1 MSMFDFFKKN
11 TDNSNK
17 DVKTVREGL
26 LHFIKEQLKKAEGGE
41 GSNIKGIQI
50 IITCPEE
57 EKQMYEAA
65 VYLEEPGRFKNEE
78 VQKIADDFAIDLP
91 DNWELSISFSQS
103 APPESKQ
110 VPGLD
115 ASIVILTRK
124 NALPKVATAYIK
136 IRLGEAEKKTYNIS
150 SGTGKIFIGREK
162 RVQTADGFYREN
174 TIAFPEKSDSDS
186 NRYISRQHAH
196 IEFDQETGH
205 FLLFADEG
213 GVPPRNKVKVR
224 SNNEGEPVK
233 LYSTKVGYELKEG
246 DQILLGQSALL
257 EFSYSA
263 DENEI

>member
-1 MSMFDFFKKN
+1 MFDFFKKN

-50 IITCPEE
+50 FITCPEE

-65 VYLEEPGRFKNEE
+65 VYLEESGRFKNEE

-162 RVQTADGFYREN
+162 KVQTADGFYREN

>member
-1 MSMFDFFKKN
+1 MPMFDFFKKN
-11 TDNSNK
+11 TDSNSK

-26 LHFIKEQLKKAEGGE
+26 LRFIKEQLKKAEGGE
-41 GSNIKGIQI
+41 GSNIKGIQLF
-50 IITCPEE
+50 ITCPEE

-65 VYLEEPGRFKNEE
+65 VFLDEPGRFKNEE
-78 VQKIADDFAIDLP
+78 VQRIADDYSIDLP
-91 DNWELSISFSQS
+91 DNWELTVEFVQTS
-103 APPESKQ
+103 PPVSKQ

-115 ASIVILTRK
+115 ASLFVVTRK
-124 NALPKVATAYIK
+124 TALQKEASAFIK
-136 IRLGEAEKKTYNIS
+136 IRLGEAEKKSYNITS
-150 SGTGKIFIGREK
+150 RSGKVFIGREK

-174 TIAFPEKSDSDS
+174 TIAFPEKSDNDS

-233 LYSTKVGYELKEG
+233 LYSTKVGYELREG

-257 EFSYSA
+257 EFSYSP
-263 DENEI
+263 DENDL

>member
-1 MSMFDFFKKN
+1 MFDFFKKN

-174 TIAFPEKSDSDS
+174 KIAFPEKSDSDS

-224 SNNEGEPVK
+224 SNNEGQPVK

>member
-1 MSMFDFFKKN
+1 MFDFFKKN
-11 TDNSNK
+11 TDSNSK
-17 DVKTVREGL
+17 DVKTIREGL
-26 LHFIKEQLKKAEGGE
+26 LRFIKEQLKKAEGGE
-41 GSNIKGIQI
+41 GANIKGIQLF
-50 IITCPEE
+50 ITCPEE

-65 VYLEEPGRFKNEE
+65 VFLDEPGRFKNEE
-78 VQKIADDFAIDLP
+78 VQRIADDYSIDLP
-91 DNWELSISFSQS
+91 DNWELTVEFVQTS
-103 APPESKQ
+103 PPVSKQ

-115 ASIVILTRK
+115 ASLFVVTRK
-124 NALPKVATAYIK
+124 TALPKEASAFIK
-136 IRLGEAEKKTYNIS
+136 IRLGEAEKKSYNITSS
-150 SGTGKIFIGREK
+150 SGKVFIGREK

-174 TIAFPEKSDSDS
+174 TIAFPEKSDNDS

-233 LYSTKVGYELKEG
+233 LYSTKVGYELREG

-257 EFSYSA
+257 EFSYSP
-263 DENEI
+263 DENEL

>member
-1 MSMFDFFKKN
+1 MFDFFKRK
-11 TDNSNK
+11 TENSIL
-17 DVKTVREGL
+17 DVKSVRERL
-26 LHFIKEQLKKAEGGE
+26 LQFIKEQLKKAEGGE
-41 GSNIKGIQI
+41 GANIKGIQLY
-50 IITCPEE
+50 ITCPEE

-65 VYLEEPGRFKNEE
+65 VYLNEPGRFQNEE
-78 VQKIADDFAIDLP
+78 VQKIADDYAIDLP
-91 DNWELSISFSQS
+91 ENWQFNISFFES

-115 ASIVILTRK
+115 ASVWILTRK
-124 NALPKVATAYIK
+124 NALPKTVSAYLM
-136 IRLGEAEKKTYNIS
+136 IRLGEAEKKIYPIH
-150 SGTGKIFIGREK
+150 SGSGKIFIGREK

-174 TIAFPEKSDSDS
+174 TIAFPEKSDNDS

-196 IEFDQETGH
+196 IEFDPETGH
-205 FLLFADEG
+205 FLLFADDG

-224 SNNEGEPVK
+224 SGNEGEPVK

-263 DENEI
+263 DENEL

>member
-50 IITCPEE
+50 FITCPEE

-174 TIAFPEKSDSDS
+174 KIAFPEKSDSDS

>member
-1 MSMFDFFKKN
+1 MFDFFKKN

-174 TIAFPEKSDSDS
+174 KIAFPEKSDSDS